1 MFIISIVKSSLA
13 LSLGL
18 VGALS
23 IVRFRS
29 AIKEPEELVFIFLAM
44 AIGLGLG
51 ANQVIISVIAVSIIS
66 LFIVLRAKKQF
77 SDKNSHVSLMLS
89 YTKKDSID
97 FDQIL
102 EVIKNNCNSV
112 SLRRFSENETGLE
125 SVLILDIISFKK
137 VRDLQKSLVTMFP
150 GIEVDF
156 VDGSFI

>member
-1 MFIISIVKSSLA
+1 
-13 LSLGL
+13 
-18 VGALS
+18 
-23 IVRFRS
+23 
-29 AIKEPEELVFIFLAM
+29 
-44 AIGLGLG
+44 
-51 ANQVIISVIAVSIIS
+51 
-66 LFIVLRAKKQF
+66 
-77 SDKNSHVSLMLS
+77 MLS
-89 YTKKDSID
+89 YTKKDSLD

-125 SVLILDIISFKK
+125 TVLILDIISFKK